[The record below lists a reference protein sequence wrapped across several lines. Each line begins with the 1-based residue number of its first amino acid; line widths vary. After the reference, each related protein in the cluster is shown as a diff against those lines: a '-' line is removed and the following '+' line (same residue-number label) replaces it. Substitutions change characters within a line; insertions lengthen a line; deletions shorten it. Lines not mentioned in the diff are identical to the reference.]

1 MRSKLRHVARSL
13 CRSHHFSTFP
23 CFPPPFLLDGVSQ
36 RKSRDCPSSL
46 SLGPPAPVK
55 SSSESAGS
63 TNPSPPLRLLTFTA
77 LPTALHAFVAQAI
90 FCLFRNRKFKMGYD
104 NLLTKAGDFGL
115 YQILLSSIFVCY
127 TTFLCGLNYYTQVI
141 FPAPVNQKDSLLPNI
156 LTRSSSSRL
165 PPIVVRT
172 R

>member
-13 CRSHHFSTFP
+13 CSSHHFSTFQ

-36 RKSRDCPSSL
+36 RKSRDCPPSL
-46 SLGPPAPVK
+46 SLGPPAMVK

-90 FCLFRNRKFKMGYD
+90 FCLWKFKMGYD

-141 FPAPVNQKDSLLPNI
+141 FPAAVNQKDLAFYPI

-165 PPIVVRT
+165 PPIVVPT
-172 R
+172 M

>member
-1 MRSKLRHVARSL
+1 MRSKLTHVAGSL

-23 CFPPPFLLDGVSQ
+23 CFPPPFLLDPVTQ
-36 RKSRDCPSSL
+36 RKSL
-46 SLGPPAPVK
+46 SPAPVK

-90 FCLFRNRKFKMGYD
+90 FCLHRNRKFKMGYD

-141 FPAPVNQKDSLLPNI
+141 FPAPPVNPKDSLLPSI

-165 PPIVVRT
+165 PPIVVPT
-172 R
+172 L